1 MSSREWDCC
10 NGVGFLPCHRGTI
23 WDRRSM
29 LNLGNNIPPLVEER
43 LPGPTRENQVAVFCP
58 ELAVPLSHSSLSYMG
73 FPSSVFFSGSFF
85 LEGGVDSSFF
95 SSSSQSDYFK
105 VFSCLFF
112 SFFSPVSS
120 SDEMALVGVL
130 GSEKESSCSG
140 QLLRNTAPVAGGG
153 RVNPSRWW
161 RLGPALPQG
170 WRHLASH
177 PPHPLS

>member
-1 MSSREWDCC
+1 
-10 NGVGFLPCHRGTI
+10 
-23 WDRRSM
+23 M

-153 RVNPSRWW
+153 EGESLTMVASWAGIAARMAALGQSSPTSTFLMWLQRRSRLRV
-161 RLGPALPQG
+161 
-170 WRHLASH
+170 
-177 PPHPLS
+177 